1 MLKKLLTLALFLTV
15 TPAFATEPLNQPDT
29 MFNKEL
35 LEKCSNAAGVS
46 GFEDDIRAV
55 IAAELEGCG
64 IITYSRNGNLICE
77 KPGPAGSPTI
87 ALIAHMDE
95 IGFMV
100 QGVTDDGFL
109 LLVPLG
115 GWWNHTL
122 PSQRVTVITREGK
135 HIPGQ
140 IGTKPPHLL
149 PESQRKQVMP
159 DDALFVDV
167 GASSKEE
174 VEALGIRLGCCVMPD
189 VQLQPLA
196 VEHRWMGK
204 AFDNRAGVYTM
215 IRTMQAIKDMD
226 LPCTVRAIATVQ
238 EEVGT
243 RGARALQ
250 DEFVP
255 DYALILEG
263 PPADDTFGQS
273 GICRQGVLG
282 KGVQIRLFDPTNITP
297 PAFADFIM
305 DTAAKHGI
313 AHQATV
319 RRTGGTDA
327 AASYPHWHGTPA
339 IVFGVPTRYIHSHN
353 GIIDDRDLTA
363 AVNLTVTVIQEI
375 TEYGM

>member
-1 MLKKLLTLALFLTV
+1 
-15 TPAFATEPLNQPDT
+15 
-29 MFNKEL
+29 MFNQDL
-35 LEKCSNAAGVS
+35 LAKCSNTAGVS

-55 IAAELEGCG
+55 IEAELSGCG
-64 IITYSRNGNLICE
+64 TITHTRSGNLICE
-77 KPGPAGSPTI
+77 KQGPAGAPTV

-100 QGVTDDGFL
+100 QGVTADGFL

-122 PSQRVTVITREGK
+122 PSQRVIVHTRCGK
-135 HIPGQ
+135 RIPGQ

-174 VEALGIRLGCCVMPD
+174 VEALGIRLGCCVVPD
-189 VQLQPLA
+189 VQLQALNI
-196 VEHRWMGK
+196 EHRWMGK

-297 PAFADFIM
+297 PAFADFIL

-363 AVNLTVTVIQEI
+363 AVNLTIKVIQEI